1 MQRVTERV
9 ARGSGVGGPRS
20 LIGALYANVETR
32 GDEVA
37 FASKAGHRWV
47 GISYAEL
54 WERIRN
60 FAAGLAALG
69 VGSGAKVA
77 IVSRNRPEWAI
88 TDLAVQGLGAA
99 TVPVYPTLETDQI
112 CHILADAGAVV
123 AVVEDEELLEKV
135 EDVRNVLPG
144 LRHVLLVEGDSGDR
158 AIPFRDVEEQG
169 AGEPLLDPDGWR
181 ALDRDDIATIIYTSG
196 TTGRPKGVV
205 LTHGNFLSNVEGI
218 RRALPFRSDDVFL
231 SLLPLSHVFERCG
244 QYLALSLGA
253 ATYYAE
259 SIQKVPENLREV
271 KPTVV
276 LSVPRLYEKMH
287 DRIRAQVAEASAPR
301 WRLFEKAIAAGRK
314 RYAVEKEGRRLGA
327 GMRTSLRL
335 YDRLVFGKIREAF
348 GGNLRFF
355 VSGGAKLEGA
365 IGEFFYAAG
374 VTIIEGYGLTETS
387 PVISCNRMPV
397 PRFGTVGSALDHT
410 EVRVSDDGEVQVRGP
425 GVMRGYWN
433 APEAAREAFARD
445 GWYRTGDLGELDG
458 EGFLRITDRSKN
470 LIVLSTGKNVA
481 PQPIESAIVAS
492 PLVSQAIVL
501 GDGRKYVSALVVPDY
516 DAVRRELGM
525 GATNRDLM
533 ADGRC
538 RRLVEKAVGEASGR
552 FADYERPKK
561 ISLLER
567 ELTHEADELTPTLK
581 VKLRV
586 VREKYWEEIERL
598 YA

>member
-9 ARGSGVGGPRS
+9 AREAVAGGPRS
-20 LIGALYANVETR
+20 LIGALFASVEAR

-37 FASKAGHRWV
+37 FASKVADRWS
-47 GISYAEL
+47 GLSYGEF
-54 WERIRN
+54 WGRVRN

-77 IVSRNRPEWAI
+77 IISRNRPEWAVA
-88 TDLAVQGLGAA
+88 DLAVQSLGAA
-99 TVPVYPTLETDQI
+99 TVPVYPTLETGHI
-112 CHILADAGAVV
+112 CHILADSGAVV
-123 AVVEDEELLEKV
+123 AVVEDEELLRRV
-135 EDVRNVLPG
+135 EDVREVLPG
-144 LRHVLLVEGDSGDR
+144 LRHALLVEGDPGDW
-158 AIPFRDVEEQG
+158 AIPFREAEKRG
-169 AGEPLLDPDGWR
+169 AREPLYDPDGWR

-218 RRALPFRSDDVFL
+218 RRALPFRADDVFL
-231 SLLPLSHVFERCG
+231 SILPLSHVFERCG

-253 ATYYAE
+253 ATYYAQ
-259 SIQKVPENLREV
+259 SVQKVPDDLREV

-301 WRLFEKAIAAGRK
+301 RGLFERAISAGRE
-314 RYAVEKEGRRLGA
+314 RYAAQKDGRRPGGA
-327 GMRTSLRL
+327 ARARLRL
-335 YDRLVFGKIREAF
+335 YDRLVFRKIREAF
-348 GGNLRFF
+348 GGRLRFF
-355 VSGGAKLEGA
+355 VSGGARLEGA

-387 PVISCNRMPV
+387 PVVSCNRMPV
-397 PRFGTVGSALDHT
+397 PRFGTVGPPLEHT
-410 EVRVSDDGEVQVRGP
+410 EVRIADDGEVQVRGP

-433 APEAAREAFARD
+433 APEAARGAFTAD

-458 EGFLRITDRSKN
+458 EGCLRITDRLKN

-481 PQPIESAIVAS
+481 PQPVESALVAS
-492 PLVSQAIVL
+492 PLISQAIVL
-501 GDGRKYVSALVVPDY
+501 GDGRKYVSAIVVPDY
-516 DAVRRELGM
+516 DAVRRELGTDASDRELA
-525 GATNRDLM
+525 G
-533 ADGRC
+533 DGSC
-538 RRLVEKAVGEASGR
+538 RRLIEEAVDEACGR
-552 FADYERPKK
+552 FAAYERPKK
-561 ISLLER
+561 MVLLER

-586 VREKYWEEIERL
+586 VKERYAEEIEGL